1 MKTLYYLSRFIFLL
15 KIVIIRNCTKL
26 RTMSMI
32 NLFEVALARESRG
45 DFFFVF
51 FKYLSPNIIFKNK
64 TI

>member
-1 MKTLYYLSRFIFLL
+1 
-15 KIVIIRNCTKL
+15 
-26 RTMSMI
+26 MI
-32 NLFEVALARESRG
+32 NLFEVALAREIRG

>member
-1 MKTLYYLSRFIFLL
+1 
-15 KIVIIRNCTKL
+15 
-26 RTMSMI
+26 MI